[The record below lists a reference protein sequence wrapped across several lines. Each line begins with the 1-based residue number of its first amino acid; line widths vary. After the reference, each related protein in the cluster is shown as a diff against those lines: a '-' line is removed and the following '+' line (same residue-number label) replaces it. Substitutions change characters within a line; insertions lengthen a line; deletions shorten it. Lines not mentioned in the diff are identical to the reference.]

1 MSTVHHGAGH
11 GPVTDRLC
19 FVVFAGP
26 GHKAPSHPCAVPR
39 CAAGS
44 FHSTSSYESKSIEKR
59 NCSPQHRSSCLSM
72 ASYLLQHAR
81 THACSSMASAAFFF
95 LGTMASAAS
104 FVRFGAL
111 RVLRRED
118 RGQETSNG
126 HQQLAFHARTARRG
140 LCQDLR
146 GAWSSQRTLPWP
158 LLSLPRQLQETCYRS
173 TAASDHFVFD

>member
-1 MSTVHHGAGH
+1 MRG
-11 GPVTDRLC
+11 
-19 FVVFAGP
+19 
-26 GHKAPSHPCAVPR
+26 
-39 CAAGS
+39 AAGCLQPAAS
-44 FHSTSSYESKSIEKR
+44 ACRVVRSTPPPANTNPSRSRNATALCSIG
-59 NCSPQHRSSCLSM
+59 PHACLSM
-72 ASYLLQHAR
+72 AICCNMHAR
-81 THACSSMASAAFFF
+81 THAHPWRLLLFF

-104 FVRFGAL
+104 FVRSGAM

-158 LLSLPRQLQETCYRS
+158 HLLSLATKTVAGGRLQIHS
-173 TAASDHFVFD
+173 SQQGHHFVFD